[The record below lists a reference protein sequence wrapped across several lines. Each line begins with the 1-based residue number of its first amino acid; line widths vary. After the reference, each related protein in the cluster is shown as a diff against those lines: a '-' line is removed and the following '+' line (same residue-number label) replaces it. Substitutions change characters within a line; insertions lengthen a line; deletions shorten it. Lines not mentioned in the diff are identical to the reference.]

1 MQRMEQR
8 RFGKTD
14 LVTSAIGFGTWE
26 MSTTMYGAIDVAD
39 ASRAVNAAIDRG
51 ITLFDTAEV
60 YGPFHSEELLAK
72 AIGSRRD
79 EIVLVTKVGFD
90 YDGSQIVGTKATRD
104 HVIERTETCLTRLDT
119 DRVDL
124 MLIHW
129 PDHDTPLDETM
140 AALEALKADGKIR
153 HYGVSNF
160 DVAMMETCQQHGSI
174 TANQVGYH
182 LFDRRMEAEVLPWC
196 GANDV
201 GFMAYGSLG
210 FGLLTGTMTA
220 DTTFAAND
228 WRGRGTAF
236 GLPLF
241 LPEWMAREVRVA
253 DRLHALAAEHG
264 RSLPQ
269 MAISWVLGHPSVTV
283 ALVGMRNEAELDENV
298 AAADWRLPDD
308 LRVAIDAVF
317 EEEGVLT
324 FANAPQ
330 RLWPGS

>member
-1 MQRMEQR
+1 MEQR
-8 RFGKTD
+8 RFGNTD
-14 LVTSAIGFGTWE
+14 LMTSAIGFGTWE
-26 MSTTMYGAIDVAD
+26 MSTTMYGDIDVGD
-39 ASRAVNAAIDRG
+39 ASNAVNAAIDRG

-60 YGPFHSEELLAK
+60 YGPFHSEELLGK

-79 EIVLVTKVGFD
+79 EVVLVTKVGFD
-90 YDGSQIVGTKATRD
+90 YDGATITGTNSTYD
-104 HVIERTETCLTRLDT
+104 HVISRTEGCLTRLGT

-129 PDHDTPLDETM
+129 PDHDTAFDEPM
-140 AALEALKADGKIR
+140 SALEKLKADGKIR

-160 DVAMMETCQQHGSI
+160 NVAMMETCQRHGSI
-174 TANQVGYH
+174 ATNQVGYN

-196 GANDV
+196 DANDV

-210 FGLLTGTMTA
+210 FGLLTGAMKA
-220 DTTFAAND
+220 DTTFVAND

-241 LPEWMAREVRVA
+241 LPEWMEREVRVA
-253 DRLHALAAEHG
+253 DRLKALAADHG
-264 RSLPQ
+264 RSLAQ
-269 MAISWVLGHPSVTV
+269 MAISWVIGHPAVTV

-298 AAADWRLPDD
+298 AAADWKLPDD
-308 LRVAIDAVF
+308 LRASIDAVF
-317 EEEGVLT
+317 DSEGVLT